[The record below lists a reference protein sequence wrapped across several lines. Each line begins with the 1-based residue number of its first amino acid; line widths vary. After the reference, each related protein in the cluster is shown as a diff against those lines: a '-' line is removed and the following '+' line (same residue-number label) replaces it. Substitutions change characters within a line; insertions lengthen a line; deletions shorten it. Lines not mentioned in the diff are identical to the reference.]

1 MEQADYEE
9 CFLNDAEKLM
19 RIDMNKASK
28 EMLGE
33 ITQSQESNSK
43 KKRKEKKTPEV
54 VPEDT
59 MSENS

>member
-9 CFLNDAEKLM
+9 CFLNDAEKLT

-33 ITQSQESNSK
+33 ITKSQESNPK
-43 KKRKEKKTPEV
+43 KKRKEKKTLEV
-54 VPEDT
+54 IPEDT